1 MSSRR
6 KNTMPCPLG
15 ATSCPISPGRILPL
29 HQHFPGTFRHSRRDQ
44 QCPGYDLWPPLT
56 SAGTTTLVRPAIFCV
71 SCPSTPARLITAPRW
86 GAELRAAS
94 RSARSKPAPTP
105 KGRKNHFESSSRE
118 FSNPNRCHA
127 VTFFFYRVNNTQTV
141 KFTLEA
147 IERRVV
153 DPAANTKVTNN
164 SFASHGDVST
174 IPSAVLATDKKRLDI
189 EGIGRTSVTSEQQAT
204 WPATFDCKR
213 STQPCWDGHSPSRSS
228 RLSRSRMQLTRK
240 LSRRSTNNWSRLAC
254 STRSAT
260 SWPQT
265 HRRNSPSRSSPRCPR
280 PARW

>member
-1 MSSRR
+1 MTNASPVDQLSIPPCCPKLAPNTVCDILDYQYRQLYHPKVGDRIVTVDVIIHVRFQRCPLAQATWLQHDTSPRRKGSLVHHRSPLAFHLDSETKAAIAMSSRR

-56 SAGTTTLVRPAIFCV
+56 SAETTTLVRPAIFCV

-105 KGRKNHFESSSRE
+105 KGRKNHFEWSSRE

-153 DPAANTKVTNN
+153 DPAADTKVYEQ
-164 SFASHGDVST
+164 
-174 IPSAVLATDKKRLDI
+174 LLRLPRRRVHHSQR
-189 EGIGRTSVTSEQQAT
+189 GT
-204 WPATFDCKR
+204 
-213 STQPCWDGHSPSRSS
+213 GH
-228 RLSRSRMQLTRK
+228 
-240 LSRRSTNNWSRLAC
+240 
-254 STRSAT
+254 
-260 SWPQT
+260 
-265 HRRNSPSRSSPRCPR
+265 
-280 PARW
+280 